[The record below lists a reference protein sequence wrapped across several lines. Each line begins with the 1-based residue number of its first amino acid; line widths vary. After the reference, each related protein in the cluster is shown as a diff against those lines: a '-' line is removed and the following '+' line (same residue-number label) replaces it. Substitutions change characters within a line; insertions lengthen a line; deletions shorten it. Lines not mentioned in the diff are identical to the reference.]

1 MLKFILNIFIRIL
14 HRDRKK
20 ILLFLS
26 IFILL
31 FFITFYDIFV
41 VYYFKGKRIMPSFMT
56 YNRWS
61 LLAIFLAF
69 LLLNRLIPDT
79 SDLPSEDKQFLQ
91 SSTHRKYKK
100 QPFIDCFIWKVQK
113 KGFVVLDSLSQGI
126 YIEGAAGSGKS
137 SSVIEPIIYQAADM
151 GFAGFL
157 YDFKGNPPTLSAHMY
172 QALLGKPTKFAHINI
187 THTSLSH
194 RCNPLHPSYLPFKLY
209 AQEYASAILKNL
221 NKEWM
226 HKSDF
231 WSDNAIA
238 FFSAI
243 IWFLK
248 KHHGALC
255 SLPHALLIAMKSHEQ
270 SIALLS
276 LDRETKIMIEPIY
289 TAYKNNAEKQLSGV
303 FSSLQLP
310 FNKIYTKEIFWV
322 LSGHLGDADTVDL
335 DVSHPAH
342 PTMLTVAN
350 NPRLSDSLSS
360 IIALIGTVCMKH
372 MNQQGKHKS
381 IFLLDEAPT
390 LFIPGLENLPATDRS
405 NNVSTI
411 VCVQD
416 FEQLKNMYGSSKAE
430 VIRNNLGNQFF
441 GMTSNLTTGAYVSKM
456 AGSYTNVKTSINISD
471 KDDTV
476 TKSLGKES
484 YLTPNYIASQPPGH
498 FAIKVAGNKPQFIA
512 TYLSNDGYVSS
523 GIPGNVDVG
532 MEMKVEENWERIHN
546 EVDEMFTKNGIKL

>member
-1 MLKFILNIFIRIL
+1 
-14 HRDRKK
+14 
-20 ILLFLS
+20 
-26 IFILL
+26 
-31 FFITFYDIFV
+31 
-41 VYYFKGKRIMPSFMT
+41 MPSFMT
-56 YNRWS
+56 YNKWS
-61 LLAIFLAF
+61 LLAIFLTF

-79 SDLPSEDKQFLQ
+79 SDLPSDDKQFLK
-91 SSTHRKYKK
+91 SSTHDNYKK
-100 QPFIDCFIWKVQK
+100 KPSIDCFTWKIHK
-113 KGFVVLDSLSQGI
+113 KYFVVLDSLSQGI
-126 YIEGAAGSGKS
+126 YIEGSAGSGKS

-172 QALLGKPTKFAHINI
+172 QAVLGKKTKFAHINI
-187 THTSLSH
+187 TDTHLSH

-221 NKEWM
+221 NKEWV
-226 HKSDF
+226 HKPDF

-255 SLPHALLIAMKSHEQ
+255 SLPHALLVAMKNYEQ

-276 LDRETKIMIEPIY
+276 LDRETQIMIEPIY
-289 TAYKNNAEKQLSGV
+289 TAYKSNAEKQLSGI

-322 LSGHLGDADTVDL
+322 LSGHFGDQDTVDL
-335 DVSHPAH
+335 DVSNPSN

-350 NPRLSDSLSS
+350 DPRLSDSLSS
-360 IIALIGTVCMKH
+360 IIALIGVVCMKH
-372 MNQQGKHKS
+372 MNQQGKHKA

-390 LFIPGLENLPATDRS
+390 LFIPGLENLPATARS

-416 FEQLKNMYGSSKAE
+416 FEQLKHMYGSSQAE
-430 VIRNNLGNQFF
+430 IIRNNLGNQFF

-456 AGSYTNVKTSINISD
+456 SGSYTNIRTSINMSD
-471 KDDTV
+471 KNDTV

-484 YLTPNYIASQPPGH
+484 YLDPSHLAAQPPGH
-498 FAIKVAGNKPQFIA
+498 FIIKVAGNKPQFIA
-512 TYLSNDGYVSS
+512 TYLSNAKYEIGS
-523 GIPGNVDVG
+523 IPSNVDG
-532 MEMKVEENWERIHN
+532 GLERKVEENWERIHS
-546 EVDEMFTKNGIKL
+546 EVDEIFIKHDIKL

>member
-1 MLKFILNIFIRIL
+1 MFVIFYL
-14 HRDRKK
+14 
-20 ILLFLS
+20 
-26 IFILL
+26 
-31 FFITFYDIFV
+31 
-41 VYYFKGKRIMPSFMT
+41 KGKPVFRSLDLCNKWM
-56 YNRWS
+56 
-61 LLAIFLAF
+61 LLAI
-69 LLLNRLIPDT
+69 LLTFILFNRLIPDT

-100 QPFIDCFIWKVQK
+100 QPYLDCFIWKGQK
-113 KGFVVLDSLSQGI
+113 RGFIVLDSLSQGI
-126 YIEGAAGSGKS
+126 YIEGSAGSGKS
-137 SSVIEPIIYQAADM
+137 SSVMEPIIYQAADM

-172 QALLGKPTKFAHINI
+172 QELLNKQTKFAHINI
-187 THTSLSH
+187 TNTHLSH

-226 HKSDF
+226 HKQDF

-248 KHHGALC
+248 KHHGSLC
-255 SLPHALLIAMKSHEQ
+255 SLPHALLVAMKDYEQ

-276 LDRETKIMIEPIY
+276 LDRETKIMIEPIH
-289 TAYKNNAEKQLSGV
+289 TAYKNNAEKQLAGV

-322 LSGHLGDADTVDL
+322 LSGHLSDQNTVDL
-335 DVSHPAH
+335 DVSNPAH

-350 NPRLSDSLSS
+350 DPRLSDSLSS

-372 MNQQGKHKS
+372 INQQGKNKS

-390 LFIPGLENLPATDRS
+390 LFIPGLENLPATARS

-441 GMTSNLTTGAYVSKM
+441 GMTSNLTTGSYVSKM
-456 AGSYTNVKTSINISD
+456 AGSYTNVRTSINMSD

-498 FAIKVAGNKPQFIA
+498 FTIKVAGNKPQFIA
-512 TYLSNDGYVSS
+512 THLNNSNYPIVS
-523 GIPGNVDVG
+523 IPSKFDSELGRKIED
-532 MEMKVEENWERIHN
+532 NWERIHN
-546 EVDEMFTKNGIKL
+546 EVDSIFSKQGVKV

>member
-1 MLKFILNIFIRIL
+1 
-14 HRDRKK
+14 
-20 ILLFLS
+20 
-26 IFILL
+26 
-31 FFITFYDIFV
+31 
-41 VYYFKGKRIMPSFMT
+41 MPSFMT
-56 YNRWS
+56 YNKWS
-61 LLAIFLAF
+61 LLAILLTF
-69 LLLNRLIPDT
+69 LLLNRLIPDPF
-79 SDLPSEDKQFLQ
+79 DPPSEDKQFLQ

-100 QPFIDCFIWKVQK
+100 QPYLDYFIWKVQK
-113 KGFVVLDSLSQGI
+113 QGFVVLDSLYQGI
-126 YIEGAAGSGKS
+126 YIEGSAGSGKS

-172 QALLGKPTKFAHINI
+172 QALIGKKIKFSHINI
-187 THTSLSH
+187 TNTALSH

-226 HKSDF
+226 HKQDF

-243 IWFLK
+243 TWFLK
-248 KHHGALC
+248 KHHGSLC
-255 SLPHALLIAMKSHEQ
+255 SLPHALLIAMKDYEK

-276 LDRETKIMIEPIY
+276 LDRETKIMIEPVH

-322 LSGHLGDADTVDL
+322 LSGRLGDEDTVDL
-335 DVSHPAH
+335 DVSHPTY

-350 NPRLSDSLSS
+350 DPRLSDSLSS

-390 LFIPGLENLPATDRS
+390 LFIPGLENLPATARS

-411 VCVQD
+411 ICVQD
-416 FEQLKNMYGSSKAE
+416 FEQLRNMYGNSKAE
-430 VIRNNLGNQFF
+430 IIRNNLGNQFF

-456 AGSYTNVKTSINISD
+456 AGSYTNVKTSINVSD
-471 KDDTV
+471 KDDTI

-498 FAIKVAGNKPQFIA
+498 FTIKIAGKKPQFIA
-512 TYLSNDGYVSS
+512 TYLSNNSYPVAR
-523 GIPGNVDVG
+523 IPSKFDSELDRK
-532 MEMKVEENWERIHN
+532 MENNWEKIHN
-546 EVDEMFTKNGIKL
+546 EVDGIFNQHGINL